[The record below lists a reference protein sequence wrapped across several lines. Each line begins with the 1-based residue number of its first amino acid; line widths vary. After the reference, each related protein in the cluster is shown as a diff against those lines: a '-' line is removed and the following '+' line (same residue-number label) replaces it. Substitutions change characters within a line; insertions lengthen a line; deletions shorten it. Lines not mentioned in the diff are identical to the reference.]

1 MLFYSP
7 FSLFRALSY
16 FGFNVALPLFIIH
29 HSSLIIIFCYNISPN
44 HPGNCMDYSPI
55 LGVRL
60 AVTDYDGLYAHVRAA
75 IGGAGQTCLNFCNV
89 HVTME
94 AQRHAALR
102 AALNAPK
109 AVTVPDGMPLV
120 WAMRMWRAPIRTRVY
135 GPDFFDLC
143 FTRATEPGWRHFLY
157 GSTDA
162 TLALLQQRLQ
172 TRFPKARIVGAYA
185 PPFRPLSADEE
196 RADAARINA
205 SGANIVWV
213 GLGAP
218 KQELWLHR
226 MAPLLQAPV
235 LVAIGAAFDFH
246 AGTVKQ
252 APDWMQDHGFE
263 WLYRFIQEP
272 RRLWKRY
279 CYNNPLFIAGVL
291 AERLRGRRAP

>member
-1 MLFYSP
+1 
-7 FSLFRALSY
+7 
-16 FGFNVALPLFIIH
+16 
-29 HSSLIIIFCYNISPN
+29 
-44 HPGNCMDYSPI
+44 MDYATI

-60 AVTDYDGLYAHVRAA
+60 AVTDYAGLLAQVRAA
-75 IGGAGQTCLNFCNV
+75 VGGAGQRCVNFCNV

-102 AALNAPK
+102 AALNAPN
-109 AVTVPDGMPLV
+109 AMTVPDGMPLV
-120 WAMRMWRAPIRTRVY
+120 WAMRMWGAPIRTRVY

-143 FTRATEPGWRHFLY
+143 FTRAAELGWRHFLY

-162 TLALLQQRLQ
+162 TLALLQQRLHA
-172 TRFPKARIVGAYA
+172 RFPAARIVGAHA
-185 PPFRPLSADEE
+185 PPFRPLTADEE
-196 RADAARINA
+196 RADADRINA
-205 SGANIVWV
+205 SGADIVWV

-218 KQELWLHR
+218 KQELWVQR
-226 MAPLLQAPV
+226 MAPALTAPV

-252 APDWMQDHGFE
+252 APDWMQDHGLE

-279 CYNNPLFIAGVL
+279 CYNNPRFIAGVL
-291 AERLRGRRAP
+291 CERLRGRRTA